1 MTLAKDYD
9 SVMGRSNEIQRK
21 ALGLDYAEFESGS
34 VAFDYEALM
43 KSTGYTLEEVAK
55 IQAKTAVGNT
65 PLIELRNLTALAR
78 KYAKPGYGARIF
90 AKDEAA
96 NASGS
101 FKARRAACAV
111 AHAKKLGY
119 KGVIAA
125 TSGNYGAAVASQAA
139 MQGMECIIVQECY
152 DSKGVGQP
160 EIVEKARK
168 CEAYGAEVI
177 QLTVG
182 PELFYTFLSVL
193 EDTGYF
199 NASLYSPFGIAGV
212 ETLGYEIAM
221 QCRELVGKDPD
232 MVVCTN
238 AGGGMMTG
246 TARGLLKAGAVD
258 TEMVSASI
266 DLTGLHMASDVQFN
280 KKSCTTGHTG
290 FGVPYAT
297 DPDHSDVPRSA
308 ARPLRYMDRYVTVT
322 QGEVMYMTEAL
333 ANLEGIERGP
343 AGNTALAAA
352 FSLAQE
358 LPEDAVLVIS
368 ETEYTGAGKHIQP
381 QLDFARENGIEIKF
395 GNPQEEDKPGVN
407 IILPKDP
414 SFVKHKEADITHFRK
429 SLIKKAVKKAGVEK
443 LTDED
448 IQFLV
453 AETNTDTDFVM
464 ATLAELGY

>member
-9 SVMGRSNEIQRK
+9 SVMGRSNDIMKE
-21 ALGLDYAEFESGS
+21 ALGLDYNDFEKGG
-34 VAFDYEALM
+34 VKFDYEALM
-43 KSTGYTLEEVAK
+43 KSTGYTLDEVAK
-55 IQAKTAVGNT
+55 NQARTAVANT
-65 PLIELRNLTALAR
+65 PLNELRNLSKLTR
-78 KYAKPGYGARIF
+78 KYAKPGFGARIF

-139 MQGMECIIVQECY
+139 MQGLECIIVQECY
-152 DSKGVGQP
+152 DSRGIGQP

-193 EDTGYF
+193 EDTKFF

-212 ETLGYEIAM
+212 ETLGYEIAT
-221 QCRELVGKDPD
+221 QCRELLGKDPD
-232 MVVCTN
+232 MVICTN

-246 TARGLLKAGAVD
+246 TARGLIKAGAVD
-258 TEMVSASI
+258 TKLVAASI
-266 DLTGLHMASDVQFN
+266 DLTGLHMASDEQFN

-308 ARPLRYMDRYVTVT
+308 ARPLRYMDEYVTVT

-352 FSLAQE
+352 FSLARE
-358 LPEDAVLVIS
+358 LPEDAVIVIS

-381 QLDFARENGIEIKF
+381 QLAFARENGIEIKF
-395 GNPQEEDKPGVN
+395 GNPQEEDKPGIN
-407 IILPKDP
+407 IVLPKDP
-414 SFVKHKEADITHFRK
+414 SYVQHKVADVNHFRNR
-429 SLIKKAVKKAGVEK
+429 LINKAVKKAGVDPKELK
-443 LTDED
+443 ADDIEFLAAETKTDE
-448 IQFLV
+448 
-453 AETNTDTDFVM
+453 AFVKK
-464 ATLAELGY
+464 ALGL